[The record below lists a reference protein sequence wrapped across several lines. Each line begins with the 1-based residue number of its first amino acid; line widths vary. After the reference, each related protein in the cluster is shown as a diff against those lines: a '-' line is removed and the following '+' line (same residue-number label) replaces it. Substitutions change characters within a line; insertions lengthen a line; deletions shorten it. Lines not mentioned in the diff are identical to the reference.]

1 MKIKSI
7 DLISKIMSKRQVVF
21 TENFTIIFFLNEG
34 KTGNVQNLS
43 LRNFRRPS
51 FGDDINVTFIS

>member
-7 DLISKIMSKRQVVF
+7 DLISKIMSKRQVIF
-21 TENFTIIFFLNEG
+21 TENEG
-34 KTGNVQNLS
+34 KTGDARNLS

-51 FGDDINVTFIS
+51 FGEEMI